1 MSLLTEVSNYA
12 EQVRQS
18 TRRTADDSLT
28 FKDSFLIAC
37 ELVKIEDYRRANVLT
52 KQNIPTALEH
62 IAISL
67 EEIKNK

>member
-1 MSLLTEVSNYA
+1 MSLLTEVSDYA
-12 EQVRQS
+12 EQIQES
-18 TRRTADDSLT
+18 ARRTGDVIK
-28 FKDSFLIAC
+28 FKDSLLVAC
-37 ELVKIEDYRRANVLT
+37 QLVKIEDYRRANVLT